1 MSYKVFFKTF
11 GCQMN
16 IADSEYVA
24 SLLLSD
30 ENYKLT
36 DNINEADIIIVNTCC
51 VRKHAED
58 REKSFIGQ
66 LKKLKSKNNCKIIV
80 LGCFVQKAKNE
91 LKKQFPYVDLFIGTL
106 EYEYLPEIIKNE
118 LGLQNFYPQLH
129 INVFN
134 KTSCFVPIM
143 KGCNNFCSYCI
154 VPYVRGKEISR
165 DVNDILNEIKLLLD
179 KGVKEIVLIGQNVN
193 SYKSYIEGNTEV
205 NFAKLLEKVAVWDT
219 SKKYWVRFLTNH
231 PKDMTYDIIKMIKL
245 YKNISRHI
253 HLPLQSG
260 SNKILELMNRKYTIE
275 KYKQIVEMI
284 RSEIPDISITTDF
297 IVGFPNET
305 EEDFQQTILAAKE
318 IQFDAAFVFKY
329 SPREGTKAA
338 LLPDNVPKEIKEKR
352 HYELL
357 SLCDTIASQK
367 NKKYIN
373 KELEVLVISQ
383 NEKNGKK
390 FYIGKTLDNKT
401 VEIYTNKNGIIGSF
415 IKTKIK
421 DVKLHTLIG
430 ELQN

>member
-154 VPYVRGKEISR
+154 VPYVRGKEVSR
-165 DVNDILNEIKLLLD
+165 DVNDILNEIKSLLD

>member
-154 VPYVRGKEISR
+154 VPYVRGKEVSR
-165 DVNDILNEIKLLLD
+165 DVNDILNEIKSLLD

-373 KELEVLVISQ
+373 KELEVLVISR